1 MPNCVDDPAAFARLS
16 PAQQACLLAWI
27 AHALRP
33 ARRASPWSSY
43 GLKHRYQAGTG
54 IYHTNGEFKGALL
67 AAGYPP
73 INPHAQNWRFRATL
87 TATAARERTMA

>member
-1 MPNCVDDPAAFARLS
+1 MTDCVDDPAAFACLS
-16 PAQQACLLAWI
+16 PAQQTCLLTWI

-43 GLKHRYQAGTG
+43 GVKHVYSAGSG
-54 IYHTNGEFKGALL
+54 IYVTNGEFKGAML

-73 INPHAQNWRFRATL
+73 IDPTAQNWRFRATL
-87 TATAARERTMA
+87 APAVAAVRHGH